1 MENENEQNI
10 ITKLKNQNILKKIQI
25 RDEKLD
31 TPRRNSRKRSV
42 ETSNNSRY
50 DLDGGKIS
58 KTTDEKSMRSM
69 VKNDSMILYKDRLK
83 NSQNSIK
90 KENSMS
96 DLITNSIDYNNDK
109 ATDNHSFF
117 PNLKM
122 KSKLPTS
129 GGVGISLATKY
140 KNINKIKI
148 KKKKPKK
155 VTFKKKFVIYVDIE
169 SYKQYNLENCCL
181 NDNDKTETKCTCF
194 IY

>member
-1 MENENEQNI
+1 MEKKNEQNI
-10 ITKLKNQNILKKIQI
+10 ITKLKNQNIIKKIQI

-50 DLDGGKIS
+50 DLDGGKVS

-109 ATDNHSFF
+109 ATDSHSFF

-129 GGVGISLATKY
+129 GGVGISLAT
-140 KNINKIKI
+140 
-148 KKKKPKK
+148 
-155 VTFKKKFVIYVDIE
+155 
-169 SYKQYNLENCCL
+169 
-181 NDNDKTETKCTCF
+181 
-194 IY
+194 